1 MTALFLVPIL
11 LIFEFICSSFSLDL
25 SILKLRLQNYSMQL
39 FGHMIDNHL
48 LGVQIVVNIDNIRSH
63 ENTNLFPTFLQSLG
77 N

>member
-1 MTALFLVPIL
+1 
-11 LIFEFICSSFSLDL
+11 
-25 SILKLRLQNYSMQL
+25 MQL

-63 ENTNLFPTFLQSLG
+63 ENTNFFPTFLQSLG

>member
-1 MTALFLVPIL
+1 
-11 LIFEFICSSFSLDL
+11 
-25 SILKLRLQNYSMQL
+25 MQL

-48 LGVQIVVNIDNIRSH
+48 LGVQIVVNIDNILLH

>member
-11 LIFEFICSSFSLDL
+11 LIFEFMYFSFTA
-25 SILKLRLQNYSMQL
+25 ILKLGLQNYTMQL

-48 LGVQIVVNIDNIRSH
+48 LGVQIVINIDNIRSH